1 MSQAA
6 AAAKTKEGGSTRSYT
21 TGFIISI
28 VLTIAAYL
36 LVTHTTLVGWGLVYA
51 IVGLAVVQLFAQLFF
66 FLHVGRGPNRKWN
79 ITTLI
84 LMLIIVFIVVAG
96 SLWIMHNLNYH
107 MTSQQMNL
115 YMRQQDGGI

>member
-1 MSQAA
+1 MSQMASA
-6 AAAKTKEGGSTRSYT
+6 SKTKEGGSMRSYT

-28 VLTIAAYL
+28 GLTIAAYL
-36 LVTHTTLVGWGLVYA
+36 LVTQKALTGWNLSYA
-51 IVGLAVVQLFAQLFF
+51 IIGLAVIQLFVQLFF
-66 FLHVGRGPNRKWN
+66 FLHLGRGPNRKWN
-79 ITTLI
+79 FVTLI

-107 MTSQQMNL
+107 MSPQQMNL

>member
-1 MSQAA
+1 MSQV
-6 AAAKTKEGGSTRSYT
+6 AAKTREGGSMRSYT
-21 TGFIISI
+21 TGFITSI

-36 LVTHTTLVGWGLVYA
+36 MVSQKVLTGWSLAYA
-51 IVGLAVVQLFAQLFF
+51 IIGLAVIQLFVQLFF
-66 FLHVGRGPNRKWN
+66 FLHLGRGPNRKWN
-79 ITTLI
+79 IVTLV

-107 MTSQQMNL
+107 MSPQQMNL

>member
-1 MSQAA
+1 MSQTAV
-6 AAAKTKEGGSTRSYT
+6 KVKEGGSLRSYT

-28 VLTIAAYL
+28 GLTLIAYL
-36 LVTHTTLVGWGLVYA
+36 LVAEHIFSGWGLVYA
-51 IVGLAVVQLFAQLFF
+51 IVGLAVIQLFVQLFF
-66 FLHVGRGPNRKWN
+66 FLHLGRGPNRRWN
-79 ITTLI
+79 IVTLI

-107 MTSQQMNL
+107 MSPQQMNQ